1 MLISGFGVEVG
12 QFGINLEAL
21 DDLWQSSRS
30 RRLSVTDSASSTSN
44 EGTDSSPV
52 GRGGAGT
59 YIEGELGA
67 YYLLQMLA
75 GSEARG
81 LPGASIDR
89 VQVQAETEGYALD
102 DLVIHSLSDKGTAIL
117 EIQSKRTATLSPKD
131 PIFKSVC
138 EQIVRSKPAQK
149 PTDRY
154 LMAIATQRTSYSISG
169 PYQDVLEWARKAES
183 GSQFFARLAMQGVSS
198 ESMRVFA
205 KTFRSNLVAYGLADD
220 DEAVW
225 NIIRRFIILEF
236 DFESAAPEA
245 KAHALT
251 LARQVLAPEDAARAE
266 ALWSNLIEIVIE
278 TGKAGGSVT
287 RQALI
292 ERLTSRGFHLASGQS
307 FALSRAKLA
316 EMSRHALS
324 EIGTT
329 VGGVNLPRL
338 GALAELEK
346 ARNKHRFIEITGKPG
361 VGKSWVLRHL
371 AERIGRESHVIVLD
385 PVGTPDGGWSALAL
399 RLDMRGTAK
408 SFLSD
413 LAASGGGIL
422 FIDGLEMFTSV
433 ERRRTVND
441 LLREIADVPSFTV
454 VVSKRPDVGVEDTDW
469 VAQDALAKLGTP
481 CQVVVDELNDDE
493 VEALSTAAPEL
504 RALLS
509 QDHPAASIARNLYR
523 LAQLLKAPKLAD
535 IRTEAALADRWWKSA
550 DGAKPDDVRPAQRLL
565 AALAEAALAG
575 QDLVEA
581 STDTPARTHL
591 LRSLTLSEPRRDRL
605 SFYHDVLRDWAIGAR
620 INEDLTLLD
629 GVDLSVPPSP
639 RVARGIEFAGR
650 FTLEQGKDS
659 SNWTALLGA
668 LSRPGAHDAWR
679 RQALMAIVRSELSPQ
694 LLKRCRAALLA
705 DGGALLV
712 EICTAIV
719 ATETISAASAFKQI
733 TAKGVELPF
742 EAPGFL
748 RIATSLSAPT
758 VLTWCAVHAS
768 EIPMQAISA
777 VVKLAEV
784 QTLMI
789 MGVRELGQPTAKMLF
804 DWLMQLNLREAT
816 ITIPGT
822 GAAPWQE
829 RQARTTMIEDLKNM
843 ALLVAPHAPDAT
855 KAYLTAIAKEDDHY
869 KVKAIRP
876 FSKTLASVAP
886 NELATLIKSS
896 LIEQSRRGQSRGDSF
911 HGAFGFPDTDYMPV
925 SPAQPPFLDLLDA
938 DPEIGLD
945 LIRTLVDA
953 AVEHHA
959 DGVKAGTDGFTIAF
973 DGKPRFFPWV
983 QTYYWSRSSQ
993 AREYAASSGLMALEA
1008 WSHER
1013 LEKGEDVDT
1022 VLRDIL
1028 GPDGS
1033 CAGYLC
1039 VALDVLLS
1047 HWPTTRD
1054 ALVPFV
1060 ANPSLLANDR
1070 TRVGLERLGGGMM
1083 MKQEPKGR
1091 VMLADLANRPSRSIM
1106 LERLI
1111 PYYMAEDHA
1120 GQMVRSLL
1128 AKAVQETGRYS
1139 AEANFGDP
1147 AFMGSY
1153 ALNMLDRA
1161 NWVEVEGG
1169 LRYNSPPVEAE
1180 HLERL
1185 DASRQAHDRSFTIEA
1200 RIRLAISDP
1209 AKGSSDLARDA
1220 VQYAAGDLPDYSD
1233 TDYLK
1238 SRTTRLT
1245 STALLV
1251 ARDGDDALLDEHE
1264 DWVRAVIARAMDEE
1278 VDHYG
1283 SNEMLDYHR
1292 PAQGLCAL
1300 IHLWRRKRRVE
1311 DRDHLLRTVA
1321 RQDQAA
1327 VIAIAAANE
1336 SVKDADPRLL
1346 KAAVRIAFTSCR
1358 WRWHPYDED
1367 KSTRQ
1372 AYEKEKARQ
1381 DTDAIAAEITWLDG
1395 GPEPNWPDLPEEKPS
1410 FSRQPLAVIS
1420 PNGTRTELNRDDDSF
1435 RRRSRE
1441 AVTHVD
1447 SQGLAKWVNLIRGEG
1462 SALPSW
1468 YNEIVDAYALWSAK
1482 LIGHGFSADAEVSQ
1496 TPDAWID
1503 QFYSLVASALM
1514 DAPQDRFEWML
1525 QPIIEL
1531 PDRSFCDVT
1540 ETLIHAADVIYF
1552 NEPDRPSDR
1561 AVALR
1566 QRLVTRTLALN
1577 RWSWDRRRGS
1587 LGIDIE
1593 TGPTIGMLLMN
1604 FYNSFSGTKSYLVRG
1619 VFDRIDPLL
1628 QTVRPLMPGGPT
1640 AFISL
1645 CTMNTL
1651 NVVPTA
1657 RHLDFVLFAVETW
1670 LDATD
1675 GDSAMWHELGIGR
1688 KTASWFEA
1696 AAVDDPS
1703 LYRQTHPSRSRID
1716 AILGRLVSLGVSEAH
1731 ELELRI
1737 QAKAL

>member
-1 MLISGFGVEVG
+1 MKT
-12 QFGINLEAL
+12 
-21 DDLWQSSRS
+21 
-30 RRLSVTDSASSTSN
+30 TDAMSPSPEESTSS
-44 EGTDSSPV
+44 EQKGSSPV

-59 YIEGELGA
+59 YIEGQLGA

-75 GSEARG
+75 GSDARG
-81 LPGASIDR
+81 LPNARIER
-89 VQVQAETEGYALD
+89 VQLQGENEGYALD
-102 DLVIHSLSDKGTAIL
+102 DLIVHGVSEQGTALL
-117 EIQSKRTATLSPKD
+117 EIQSKRTIRFSPKD
-131 PIFKSVC
+131 SIFQAVC
-138 EQIVRSKPAQK
+138 EQIVRSNPVQK
-149 PTDRY
+149 PTDRH
-154 LMAIATQRTSYSISG
+154 LLAVATQRTSYAISG
-169 PYQDVLEWARKAES
+169 PYQDVLEWAHRAES
-183 GSQFFARLAMQGVSS
+183 GVQFFARVALPGVAS
-198 ESMRVFA
+198 EEMRSFA
-205 KTFRSNLVAYGLADD
+205 KSIRSNLVVHGVADE
-220 DEAVW
+220 DEVVW
-225 NIIRRFIILEF
+225 AIIRRFMILEF

-251 LARQVLAPEDAARAE
+251 LSRQVLAPEDATRAE

-287 RQALI
+287 RQSLI
-292 ERLTSRGFHLASGQS
+292 ERLTTRGFHLVGDQNFSLA
-307 FALSRAKLA
+307 RAKLA
-316 EMSRHALS
+316 EMSRHALM

-338 GALAELEK
+338 GALADLEK
-346 ARNKHRFIEITGKPG
+346 ARDGHRFIEITGKPG

-371 AERIGRESHVIVLD
+371 AERIGREGHVIVLD
-385 PVGTPDGGWSALAL
+385 PVGTPDGGWSALAQ
-399 RLDMRGTAK
+399 RLEMPGTAK
-408 SFLSD
+408 NFLWD
-413 LAASGGGIL
+413 LAAGGGAVL

-441 LLREIADVPSFTV
+441 LLREIAEVPGFSV
-454 VVSKRPDVGVEDTDW
+454 VVSKRPDVGVEDTGW
-469 VAQDALAKLGTP
+469 VAEDALAKLGTS

-493 VEALSTAAPEL
+493 VAALGTAAPEL

-509 QDHPAASIARNLYR
+509 RDHPAASIARNLYR
-523 LAQLLKAPKLAD
+523 LAQLLKVPSLAN

-550 DGAKPDDVRPAQRLL
+550 DGAKPDGVRPAQRLL
-565 AALAEAALAG
+565 AELAEAALAG

-581 STDTPARTHL
+581 STDTPARAHL
-591 LRSLTLSEPRRDRL
+591 LRSLTLSEPERDRL

-620 INEDLTLLD
+620 LNEDMTLLD
-629 GVDLSVPPSP
+629 GVNLSVPPSP

-650 FTLEQGKDS
+650 FTLEQGQDG
-659 SNWTALLGA
+659 SNWTTLLDA
-668 LSRPGAHDAWR
+668 LSRQGAHDAWR
-679 RQALMAIVRSELSPQ
+679 RQALMAIVRSELSSQ
-694 LLKRCRAALLA
+694 LLNRCSAALLA

-712 EICTAIV
+712 EMCTAIV

-742 EAPGFL
+742 EAPGSL
-748 RIATSLSAPT
+748 RIATTLSAPT
-758 VLTWCAVHAS
+758 VLTWCTVHAS
-768 EIPMQAISA
+768 EITMQAISA

-804 DWLMQLNLREAT
+804 DWLMQLNLRKST
-816 ITIPGT
+816 ITIPSAA
-822 GAAPWQE
+822 AAPWHE
-829 RQARTTMIEDLKNM
+829 RQARTTMIEDLQNM

-886 NELATLIKSS
+886 NELAMLIKSS
-896 LIEQSRRGQSRGDSF
+896 LIEQSCRRQSRGDSL
-911 HGAFGFPDTDYMPV
+911 HGAFGFADADYMPA

-959 DGVKAGTDGFTIAF
+959 DGVKAGTDGFTIVF

-983 QTYYWSRSSQ
+983 QTYYWSRSRQ

-1013 LEKGEDVDT
+1013 LEKGEDVDA

-1028 GPDGS
+1028 GPEGS

-1039 VALDVLLS
+1039 VAFDVFLS

-1070 TRVGLERLGGGMM
+1070 TRVGVERLGGGMM

-1091 VMLADLANRPSRSIM
+1091 VMLADLANRPSRSIS

-1111 PYYMAEDHA
+1111 PYYISEDA
-1120 GQMVRSLL
+1120 PGQKVRSLL
-1128 AKAVQETGRYS
+1128 AEAVKATGAYS
-1139 AEANFGDP
+1139 DEADFGDP
-1147 AFMGSY
+1147 AFIGSY
-1153 ALNMLDRA
+1153 ALNMLDQT
-1161 NWVEVEGG
+1161 NWVQAEGG
-1169 LRYNSPPVEAE
+1169 FAYKSPPAEAE

-1185 DASRQAHDRSFTIEA
+1185 EARRQAHERSSTIEV
-1200 RIRLAISDP
+1200 RIQLAISDP
-1209 AKGSSDLARDA
+1209 AKGSPELAREA
-1220 VQYAAGDLPDYSD
+1220 VEYAAGDLPDYSD
-1233 TDYLK
+1233 KDYLK
-1238 SRTTRLT
+1238 SRSTRLI
-1245 STALLV
+1245 STAMLV

-1264 DWVRAVIARAMDEE
+1264 DWVRTVIAAALGED

-1283 SNEMLDYHR
+1283 SNECLDFHR
-1292 PAQGLCAL
+1292 PAQGICTL
-1300 IHLWRRKRRVE
+1300 IHLWCRGRLVS
-1311 DRDHLLRTVA
+1311 DRNLLLRTVA
-1321 RQDQAA
+1321 RKDHAA
-1327 VIAIAAANE
+1327 VLAITAARARIQEVN
-1336 SVKDADPRLL
+1336 PQLI

-1358 WRWHPYDED
+1358 WHPYDED
-1367 KSTRQ
+1367 KSTRE
-1372 AYEKEKARQ
+1372 AYEKEKARH
-1381 DTDAIAAEITWLDG
+1381 DAYAIAAEITWLDG
-1395 GPEPNWPDLPEEKPS
+1395 GPEPNWPDLPDEKPS
-1410 FSRQPLAVIS
+1410 FSRQPRAVIS
-1420 PNGTRTELNRDDDSF
+1420 PNGTRTELNRDDGSF

-1441 AVTHVD
+1441 AVSHVD
-1447 SQGLAKWVNLIRGEG
+1447 SQGLAKWVSLIRGEG

-1468 YNEIVDAYALWSAK
+1468 YIEIVDAYALWSAQ

-1514 DAPQDRFEWML
+1514 DASQDSFEWML

-1531 PDRSFCDVT
+1531 PDQSFCDVT
-1540 ETLIHAADVIYF
+1540 ETLMHAADVTYF

-1566 QRLVTRTLALN
+1566 RRLVTRTLALN
-1577 RWSWDRRRGS
+1577 RWAWDPRQGS

-1593 TGPTIGMLLMN
+1593 TGPTIGMLLMSL
-1604 FYNSFSGTKSYLVRG
+1604 YNSFSATKTYLVPA
-1619 VFDRIDPLL
+1619 VFDRVDPLL
-1628 QTVRPLMPGGPT
+1628 ETVRPMMRGGPT
-1640 AFISL
+1640 AFIAL

-1651 NVVPTA
+1651 NVAPTA
-1657 RHLDFVLFAVETW
+1657 RHLDFLLFAVETW
-1670 LDATD
+1670 LEVTN
-1675 GDSAMWHELGIGR
+1675 GDRAMWNELGIGR
-1688 KTASWFEA
+1688 KVAEWLKA
-1696 AAVDDPS
+1696 AAVIDPS
-1703 LYRQTHPSRSRID
+1703 LYSQSHPSRSRID
-1716 AILGRLVSLGVSEAH
+1716 AILGRLVSLGLSEAH
-1731 ELELRI
+1731 ELEVRI
-1737 QAKAL
+1737 QTEANGQTPR

>member
-1 MLISGFGVEVG
+1 M
-12 QFGINLEAL
+12 
-21 DDLWQSSRS
+21 
-30 RRLSVTDSASSTSN
+30 TDSASSTSN
-44 EGTDSSPV
+44 EGTGSSPV

-89 VQVQAETEGYALD
+89 VQLQAETEGYALD

-149 PTDRY
+149 PTDRH

-292 ERLTSRGFHLASGQS
+292 ERLTSRGFHLAGGQS

-324 EIGTT
+324 EIGAT

-338 GALAELEK
+338 GALADLEK

-371 AERIGRESHVIVLD
+371 AERIGREGHVIVLD
-385 PVGTPDGGWSALAL
+385 PVGTPDGGWSALAQ
-399 RLDMRGTAK
+399 RLDIPGTAK
-408 SFLSD
+408 NFLSD

-441 LLREIADVPSFTV
+441 LLREIAEVPSFSV
-454 VVSKRPDVGVEDTDW
+454 VVSKRPDVGVEDTGW
-469 VAQDALAKLGTP
+469 VAEDALAKLGAP
-481 CQVVVDELNDDE
+481 CQVVVGELNDDE
-493 VEALSTAAPEL
+493 VAALSTAAPEL
-504 RALLS
+504 RTLLS
-509 QDHPAASIARNLYR
+509 RDHPAASIARNLYR
-523 LAQLLKAPKLAD
+523 LAQLLKVPKSAD
-535 IRTEAALADRWWKSA
+535 IRTEAALADRWWKTA
-550 DGAKPDDVRPAQRLL
+550 DGAKPDDVRPSQRLL
-565 AALAEAALAG
+565 AELAEAALAG

-581 STDTPARTHL
+581 STDTPSRAHL
-591 LRSLTLSEPRRDRL
+591 LRNLTLSEPRRDRL

-620 INEDLTLLD
+620 LNEDMTLLD

-650 FTLEQGKDS
+650 FTLEQGKDG

-679 RQALMAIVRSELSPQ
+679 RQALMAIVRSELSSQ
-694 LLKRCRAALLA
+694 LLNRCRAALLA

-719 ATETISAASAFKQI
+719 ATETISAASAFKEI
-733 TAKGVELPF
+733 AAKGVELPF
-742 EAPGFL
+742 EAPGSL
-748 RIATSLSAPT
+748 RIATTLSAPT

-768 EIPMQAISA
+768 EIPIQSIAA

-784 QTLMI
+784 QALTI
-789 MGVRELGQPTAKMLF
+789 MGIRELGRTTAKMLF
-804 DWLMQLNLREAT
+804 DWLMQLNLRDAT
-816 ITIPGT
+816 ITIPG
-822 GAAPWQE
+822 AKDAQRQE
-829 RQARTTMIEDLKNM
+829 RDARTTMIEDLRNM
-843 ALLVAPHAPDAT
+843 ALLVASHAPEET
-855 KAYLTAIAKEDDHY
+855 KAYLTAITKEDDHY
-869 KVKAIRP
+869 KVKTIRP

-896 LIEQSRRGQSRGDSF
+896 LIEQSRRGQSRGDSLR
-911 HGAFGFPDTDYMPV
+911 GAFGFADTDYMPV

-959 DGVKAGTDGFTIAF
+959 DGVKAGTDGFTIVF

-993 AREYAASSGLMALEA
+993 AREYAASSSLMALEA

-1013 LEKGEDVDT
+1013 LDRGEDVDA
-1022 VLRDIL
+1022 VLKDIL
-1028 GPDGS
+1028 GPEGS
-1033 CAGYLC
+1033 CAAFLLI
-1039 VALDVLLS
+1039 ALDVLLS
-1047 HWPTTRD
+1047 HWPATRD

-1060 ANPSLLANDR
+1060 ANPNLLANDR
-1070 TRVGLERLGGGMM
+1070 TRLTLERLGGALMLQ
-1083 MKQEPKGR
+1083 KEPKGR
-1091 VMLADLANRPSRSIM
+1091 VVLADLAKRQSRSIP

-1111 PYYMAEDHA
+1111 PYYFSEDDP
-1120 GQMVRSLL
+1120 GQKVRSLL
-1128 AKAVQETGRYS
+1128 AEAVNATGAYS
-1139 AEANFGDP
+1139 DEADFGDP
-1147 AFMGSY
+1147 AFIGSY
-1153 ALNMLDRA
+1153 ALNMLDQT
-1161 NWVEVEGG
+1161 NWVQVEGG
-1169 LRYNSPPVEAE
+1169 FAYKSPPAEAE

-1185 DASRQAHDRSFTIEA
+1185 EARRQAHERSSTIEV
-1200 RIRLAISDP
+1200 RIQLAISDP
-1209 AKGSSDLARDA
+1209 AKGSPELAREA
-1220 VQYAAGDLPDYSD
+1220 VEYAAGDLPDYSD

-1238 SRTTRLT
+1238 SRSTRLI
-1245 STALLV
+1245 STAMLV

-1264 DWVRAVIARAMDEE
+1264 DWVRTVIAAALAED

-1283 SNEMLDYHR
+1283 SNERLDFHR
-1292 PAQGLCAL
+1292 PAQGICAL
-1300 IHLWRRKRRVE
+1300 IHLWRRRRLVS
-1311 DRDHLLRTVA
+1311 DRNLLLRTVA
-1321 RQDQAA
+1321 RKDHAA
-1327 VIAIAAANE
+1327 VLAITAARE
-1336 SVKDADPRLL
+1336 SIQEINPQLI
-1346 KAAVRIAFTSCR
+1346 KAAVRVAFTSCR

-1367 KSTRQ
+1367 KSTRE
-1372 AYEKEKARQ
+1372 AYEKEKARH
-1381 DTDAIAAEITWLDG
+1381 DAYAIAAEINWLDG
-1395 GPEPNWPDLPEEKPS
+1395 GPEPNWPDLPDEKPS
-1410 FSRQPLAVIS
+1410 FSRQPRAVIS

-1435 RRRSRE
+1435 QRRSRE

-1447 SQGLAKWVNLIRGEG
+1447 SQGLAKWVSLIRGEG
-1462 SALPSW
+1462 GALPTW
-1468 YNEIVDAYALWSAK
+1468 YREIVDAYALWSAQ

-1496 TPDAWID
+1496 TPDEWID

-1514 DAPQDRFEWML
+1514 DSSQDRFEWML

-1540 ETLIHAADVIYF
+1540 ETLIHAADIRYF
-1552 NEPDRPSDR
+1552 NEPDQPSDR

-1593 TGPTIGMLLMN
+1593 TGPTIGILLMN
-1604 FYNSFSGTKSYLVRG
+1604 VYNSFSGTKTYLVRG

-1628 QTVRPLMPGGPT
+1628 QAVRPLMPGGPT
-1640 AFISL
+1640 AFIAL

-1651 NVVPTA
+1651 NVAPTA

-1670 LDATD
+1670 LEATD
-1675 GDSAMWHELGIGR
+1675 GASAMWHELGIGR
-1688 KTASWFEA
+1688 KIASWFEA

-1703 LYRQTHPSRSRID
+1703 LYRRTHPSRSRID

-1737 QAKAL
+1737 QAEAP

>member
-1 MLISGFGVEVG
+1 LKT
-12 QFGINLEAL
+12 
-21 DDLWQSSRS
+21 
-30 RRLSVTDSASSTSN
+30 TDAMSPSPEESTSS
-44 EGTDSSPV
+44 EQKGSSPV

-59 YIEGELGA
+59 YIEGQLGA

-75 GSEARG
+75 GSDARG
-81 LPGASIDR
+81 LPNAKIER
-89 VQVQAETEGYALD
+89 VQLQGENEGYALD
-102 DLVIHSLSDKGTAIL
+102 DLIVHGVSEQGTALL
-117 EIQSKRTATLSPKD
+117 EIQSKRTIRFSPRD
-131 PIFKSVC
+131 SIFQAVC
-138 EQIVRSKPAQK
+138 EQIVRSNPVQK
-149 PTDRY
+149 PTDRH
-154 LMAIATQRTSYSISG
+154 LLAVATQRTSYAISG
-169 PYQDVLEWARKAES
+169 PYQDVLEWAHRAES
-183 GSQFFARLAMQGVSS
+183 GVQFFARLALPGVAS
-198 ESMRVFA
+198 EEMRSFA
-205 KTFRSNLVAYGLADD
+205 KSFRSNLVVHGVADE

-225 NIIRRFIILEF
+225 AIIRRFMILEF

-251 LARQVLAPEDAARAE
+251 LARQVLAPEDATRAE

-292 ERLTSRGFHLASGQS
+292 ERLTSRGFHLAGGQN

-324 EIGTT
+324 EIGTK

-338 GALAELEK
+338 GALADLEA
-346 ARNKHRFIEITGKPG
+346 ARNNHRFIEITGKPG
-361 VGKSWVLRHL
+361 VGKSSVLRHL
-371 AERIGRESHVIVLD
+371 AERIGREGHVIVLD
-385 PVGTPDGGWSALAL
+385 PVGTPDGGWSALAQ

-408 SFLSD
+408 SFLWD
-413 LAASGGGIL
+413 LAASGGGIM

-441 LLREIADVPSFTV
+441 LLREIADVPSFSV
-454 VVSKRPDVGVEDTDW
+454 VVSRRPDVGVEDTNW

-481 CQVVVDELNDDE
+481 CQVVVEELNDHE

-509 QDHPAASIARNLYR
+509 RDHPAASIARNLYR
-523 LAQLLKAPKLAD
+523 LAQLLKVPSSAN
-535 IRTEAALADRWWKSA
+535 IRTEAALADRWWKGA

-565 AALAEAALAG
+565 AELAEAALAG

-581 STDTPARTHL
+581 STDTPARAHL
-591 LRSLTLSEPRRDRL
+591 LRSLTLSEPKRDRL
-605 SFYHDVLRDWAIGAR
+605 GFYHDVLRDWAIGAR
-620 INEDLTLLD
+620 LNEDLKLLD

-650 FTLEQGKDS
+650 FSLEQVKDG

-679 RQALMAIVRSELSPQ
+679 RQALMAIVRSELSSQ
-694 LLKRCRAALLA
+694 LLNRCRAALLA

-712 EICTAIV
+712 ELCTAIV
-719 ATETISAASAFKQI
+719 ATETISAASAFKEI
-733 TAKGVELPF
+733 AAKGVELPF
-742 EAPGFL
+742 EAPGSL
-748 RIATSLSAPT
+748 RIATTLSAPT
-758 VLTWCAVHAS
+758 VLTWCAVHPS
-768 EIPMQAISA
+768 EIPIQSIAA

-784 QTLMI
+784 QALTI
-789 MGVRELGQPTAKMLF
+789 MGIRELGRATAKMLF
-804 DWLMQLNLREAT
+804 DWLMQLNLRDAT
-816 ITIPGT
+816 ITIPG
-822 GAAPWQE
+822 AKDAPRQE
-829 RQARTTMIEDLKNM
+829 RDARTTMIEDLQNM
-843 ALLVAPHAPDAT
+843 ALLIASHAPEET
-855 KAYLTAIAKEDDHY
+855 KAYLTAITNEDDHY
-869 KVKAIRP
+869 KVKKIRP

-911 HGAFGFPDTDYMPV
+911 HGAFGFADTDYMPV

-945 LIRTLVDA
+945 LIRTLVEA

-1028 GPDGS
+1028 GPNGS

-1106 LERLI
+1106 LEHLI

-1128 AKAVQETGRYS
+1128 AEAVQETGRYS
-1139 AEANFGDP
+1139 ADANFGDP
-1147 AFMGSY
+1147 AFIGSY

-1180 HLERL
+1180 HLRRL
-1185 DASRQAHDRSFTIEA
+1185 DVNRQVHDRTFTIEA
-1200 RIRLAISDP
+1200 RIRLAISDS

-1233 TDYLK
+1233 TDFLK
-1238 SRTTRLT
+1238 SRTTRLI

-1251 ARDGDDALLDEHE
+1251 ARDGDDALLDEHQ

-1278 VDHYG
+1278 VDHHG
-1283 SNEMLDYHR
+1283 SNEMLEYHR

-1300 IHLWRRKRRVE
+1300 IHLSRRRRRVE

-1327 VIAIAAANE
+1327 VIAMAAANE
-1336 SVKDADPRLL
+1336 SIKDADSRLL

-1358 WRWHPYDED
+1358 WRWHPYDAD
-1367 KSTRQ
+1367 KSTGQ
-1372 AYEKEKARQ
+1372 AYDKEKAKQ
-1381 DTDAIAAEITWLDG
+1381 DADAIAAENAWLDG

-1410 FSRQPLAVIS
+1410 FSRQPRAVIS
-1420 PNGTRTELNRDDDSF
+1420 PNGTRTEFNRDDDSS
-1435 RRRSRE
+1435 RRRSRD
-1441 AVTHVD
+1441 AVTRVD
-1447 SQGLAKWVNLIRGEG
+1447 NQGLARWLNLLRGEDG
-1462 SALPSW
+1462 ALPSW
-1468 YNEIVDAYALWSAK
+1468 YEELVDAYALWSAK

-1496 TPDAWID
+1496 PPDAWID

-1525 QPIIEL
+1525 QQIIEL
-1531 PDRSFCDVT
+1531 PDQTFCDVA
-1540 ETLIHAADVIYF
+1540 ETLIHAADIRYF
-1552 NEPDRPSDR
+1552 NEPNQPSDR
-1561 AVALR
+1561 AVVLR

-1640 AFISL
+1640 AFIAL

-1651 NVVPTA
+1651 NVAPTA
-1657 RHLDFVLFAVETW
+1657 RHLDFLLFAVETW
-1670 LDATD
+1670 LEVTN
-1675 GDSAMWHELGIGR
+1675 GDRAMWNELGIGR
-1688 KTASWFEA
+1688 KVAEWLKA
-1696 AAVDDPS
+1696 AAVIDPS
-1703 LYRQTHPSRSRID
+1703 LYSQSHPSRSRID

-1731 ELELRI
+1731 ELEVRI
-1737 QAKAL
+1737 QTEANGQTPR

>member
-1 MLISGFGVEVG
+1 MKTT
-12 QFGINLEAL
+12 EAM
-21 DDLWQSSRS
+21 SPSPEE
-30 RRLSVTDSASSTSN
+30 STSS
-44 EGTDSSPV
+44 EQKGSSPV

-59 YIEGELGA
+59 YIEGQLGA

-75 GSEARG
+75 GSDARG
-81 LPGASIDR
+81 LPNAMIER
-89 VQVQAETEGYALD
+89 VQLQGDNEGYALD
-102 DLVIHSLSDKGTAIL
+102 DLIVHGVSDKGTALL
-117 EIQSKRTATLSPKD
+117 EIQSKRTIRFSPKD
-131 PIFKSVC
+131 PIFKGVC
-138 EQIVRSKPAQK
+138 EQIVRSNPAQK
-149 PTDRY
+149 PTDRH
-154 LMAIATQRTSYSISG
+154 LLAVATQRTSYSISG
-169 PYQDVLEWARKAES
+169 PYQDVLEWAYRAES
-183 GSQFFARLAMQGVSS
+183 GVKFFARLALPGVAS
-198 ESMRVFA
+198 EEMRSFA
-205 KTFRSNLVAYGLADD
+205 KAFRSNLVAHGVADE

-225 NIIRRFIILEF
+225 AIIRRFMILEF

-245 KAHALT
+245 KVHALT
-251 LARQVLAPEDAARAE
+251 LARQVLAPDDATRAE
-266 ALWSNLIEIVIE
+266 ALWGNLIEIVIE

-287 RQALI
+287 RQSLI
-292 ERLTSRGFHLASGQS
+292 ERLTTRGFHLAGDQNFSL
-307 FALSRAKLA
+307 ARAKLA
-316 EMSRHALS
+316 EMSRHALM

-338 GALAELEK
+338 GALADLEK
-346 ARNKHRFIEITGKPG
+346 ARDVHRFIEITGKPG

-371 AERIGRESHVIVLD
+371 AERIGREGHVIVLD
-385 PVGTPDGGWSALAL
+385 PVGTPDGGWSALAQ

-408 SFLSD
+408 SFLWD
-413 LAASGGGIL
+413 LAASGGGIM
-422 FIDGLEMFTSV
+422 FIDGLEMFTSD

-441 LLREIADVPSFTV
+441 LLREIADVPSFSV

-509 QDHPAASIARNLYR
+509 RDHPAASIARNLYR
-523 LAQLLKAPKLAD
+523 LAQLLKVPSSAN

-565 AALAEAALAG
+565 AQLAEAALAG

-581 STDTPARTHL
+581 STDTPARAHL
-591 LRSLTLSEPRRDRL
+591 MRSLTLSEPKRDRL

-620 INEDLTLLD
+620 LNEGMTLLD

-650 FTLEQGKDS
+650 FTLEQGQDG
-659 SNWTALLGA
+659 SNWMTLLGA

-679 RQALMAIVRSELSPQ
+679 RQALMAIVRSELSSQ
-694 LLKRCRAALLA
+694 LLNRCSAALLA

-719 ATETISAASAFKQI
+719 ATETISAASVFKQI
-733 TAKGVELPF
+733 AAKGVELPF
-742 EAPGFL
+742 EAPGSL
-748 RIATSLSAPT
+748 RIATTLSAPT

-789 MGVRELGQPTAKMLF
+789 MGVRELAQPTAKMLF

-816 ITIPGT
+816 ITIPGA

-829 RQARTTMIEDLKNM
+829 RQARTSMIEDLRNM

-869 KVKAIRP
+869 KVKAIRH
-876 FSKTLASVAP
+876 FSKTLVSVAP
-886 NELATLIKSS
+886 NELAALIKSS
-896 LIEQSRRGQSRGDSF
+896 LIEQSRRGKSRQDSL
-911 HGAFGFPDTDYMPV
+911 HGAFGFADTDYMPV

-953 AVEHHA
+953 AVEPHA
-959 DGVKAGTDGFTIAF
+959 DGVKAGTDGFTIVF

-1013 LEKGEDVDT
+1013 LDRGEDVDA
-1022 VLRDIL
+1022 VLKDIL
-1028 GPDGS
+1028 GPEGS
-1033 CAGYLC
+1033 CAAFLLI
-1039 VALDVLLS
+1039 ALDVLLS
-1047 HWPTTRD
+1047 HWPATRD

-1060 ANPSLLANDR
+1060 ANPNLLANDR
-1070 TRVGLERLGGGMM
+1070 TRLTLERLGGALMLQ
-1083 MKQEPKGR
+1083 KEPKGR
-1091 VMLADLANRPSRSIM
+1091 VMLADLAKRQSRSIS

-1111 PYYMAEDHA
+1111 PYYISEDDP
-1120 GQMVRSLL
+1120 GQKVRSLL
-1128 AKAVQETGRYS
+1128 AEAVNATGAYGD
-1139 AEANFGDP
+1139 EADFGDP
-1147 AFMGSY
+1147 AFIGSY
-1153 ALNMLDRA
+1153 SLNTLDQT
-1161 NWVEVEGG
+1161 NWVQVEGG
-1169 LRYNSPPVEAE
+1169 FAYKSPPAEAE

-1185 DASRQAHDRSFTIEA
+1185 EARRKAHERSSTIEV
-1200 RIRLAISDP
+1200 RIQLAISEL
-1209 AKGSSDLARDA
+1209 AKGSPELASEA
-1220 VQYAAGDLPDYSD
+1220 VEYAAGDLPDYSD

-1238 SRTTRLT
+1238 SRSTRLI
-1245 STALLV
+1245 STAMLV

-1264 DWVRAVIARAMDEE
+1264 DWVRTVIAAALAED

-1283 SNEMLDYHR
+1283 SNERLDFNR
-1292 PAQGLCAL
+1292 SAQGICAL
-1300 IHLWRRKRRVE
+1300 IHLWRRRQLVS
-1311 DRDHLLRTVA
+1311 DRNELLRTVT
-1321 RQDQAA
+1321 RQDHAA
-1327 VIAIAAANE
+1327 AIAITAARECIHEVN
-1336 SVKDADPRLL
+1336 PQLI
-1346 KAAVRIAFTSCR
+1346 KAALRIAFTSCR
-1358 WRWHPYDED
+1358 WRRHPYDED

-1381 DTDAIAAEITWLDG
+1381 NNDAIAAEITWLDG
-1395 GPEPNWPDLPEEKPS
+1395 GPEPDWPDLPEEKPS

-1420 PNGTRTELNRDDDSF
+1420 PNGTRTELNRDDGSF
-1435 RRRSRE
+1435 RRRSKE

-1447 SQGLAKWVNLIRGEG
+1447 SQGLAKWVSLIRGEG
-1462 SALPSW
+1462 CALPSW
-1468 YNEIVDAYALWSAK
+1468 YIEIVDTYALWSAK

-1514 DAPQDRFEWML
+1514 DTPQDRFEWML

-1540 ETLIHAADVIYF
+1540 ETLIHAADVTYF

-1640 AFISL
+1640 AFIAL

-1651 NVVPTA
+1651 NVAPTA
-1657 RHLDFVLFAVETW
+1657 RHLDFLLFAVETW
-1670 LDATD
+1670 LEVTNGD
-1675 GDSAMWHELGIGR
+1675 GAMWNELGIGR
-1688 KTASWFEA
+1688 KVAEWLKA
-1696 AAVDDPS
+1696 AAVIDPS
-1703 LYRQTHPSRSRID
+1703 LYSQSHPSRSRID
-1716 AILGRLVSLGVSEAH
+1716 TILGRLVSFGVSEAH
-1731 ELELRI
+1731 ELEVRI
-1737 QAKAL
+1737 QTEANGQTPR